1 MEDEKIVDLL
11 YIHDENGLKE
21 MSNKYELL
29 LKKLSFNILTNN
41 EDVEEC
47 ISDTY
52 IKVWNTIPPYKPSY
66 LKSFLCKITRQLSID
81 KYRFNHREIRN
92 ENKNISINDLDYEI
106 YSKSNIDNEINEM
119 NLTNDIN
126 TFLNDI
132 DLESRVL
139 FVRKYFLFES
149 SKMIASRFNMS
160 ENLINIKLFRIRKKL
175 KSYLLKRGYKLEKI

>member
-1 MEDEKIVDLL
+1 MDFNSYKTIGLLGYIIVVNEEIHSSQIQMLNDVLIKYEIVDDDD
-11 YIHDENGLKE
+11 I
-21 MSNKYELL
+21 
-29 LKKLSFNILTNN
+29 
-41 EDVEEC
+41 
-47 ISDTY
+47 
-52 IKVWNTIPPYKPSY
+52 IK
-66 LKSFLCKITRQLSID
+66 
-81 KYRFNHREIRN
+81 
-92 ENKNISINDLDYEI
+92 
-106 YSKSNIDNEINEM
+106 NIDNEINEM